1 MAVSKDTRSSSQG
14 ANPLFL
20 ELFRASEVSPE
31 REQAW
36 RDAICH
42 AATGVPPLRFPV
54 YEHLYQLN
62 VCAQRMVELLEE
74 LSSKFSINPEPMP
87 YRQALIQYVRA
98 TTSQDILDF
107 MSEIELT
114 DGWLFE
120 GQRRKEEDRLRDPN
134 DVYVSVRLRE
144 MERAQQGLPPRIRF
158 LDELPDGKTPT
169 AKKAKA
175 GKAS

>member
-1 MAVSKDTRSSSQG
+1 MAVSKDTRSSPDE

-20 ELFRASEVSPE
+20 ELFRASKVSAD

-36 RDAICH
+36 RDAVRF

-62 VCAQRMVELLEE
+62 ICAQRMVELLEE
-74 LSSKFSINPEPMP
+74 LSSKFSITSEHMVHL
-87 YRQALIQYVRA
+87 QALVQYVRA
-98 TTSQDILDF
+98 SASQDVVDF

-114 DGWLFE
+114 EGWLFE
-120 GQRRKEEDRLRDPN
+120 GQRRKEEARLRDPD
-134 DVYVSVRLRE
+134 DVDVSVRQSEL
-144 MERAQQGLPPRIRF
+144 ERARQGVSARTGT
-158 LDELPDGKTPT
+158 LDELPVTKKPT
-169 AKKAKA
+169 AKKSKS